1 MKKKSA
7 SIIISTALILIM
19 GFQISVSA
27 ALPSYGEENTGMSS
41 TSYLQKFDDV
51 KETHWAFSYINE
63 MSSRGILKGYPD
75 GAFYPENPVT
85 RAEFAKI
92 MCLASGLTV
101 STVSSTSYSDV
112 DTDDWFAPYVETG
125 KYYLSG
131 YVSNGQK
138 FYMPDSNA
146 LREDIAVALVKLKGY
161 DTTIYDESVL
171 KTMFTDWQ
179 SISEG
184 ARKYVS
190 VAIEKG
196 LISGF
201 EDNTFRGQDTIT
213 RAQASALL
221 WRAYQYGNDNKVFEE
236 EAPVLEKEE
245 IEVPLT
251 LTMKASNSDIYLEYG
266 ETTEFTVTVTSSEN
280 GEYVPDI
287 SGDTEILTS
296 VSPSVSAK
304 GKKTVCKYKTTD
316 ISSGVYSLRFEIED
330 DFEKHV
336 AVVSITVA
344 YPDPLE
350 ITMSTSKN
358 LTLESD
364 ENAVITVSVKAN
376 SEGEYVPKVSG
387 DTKILSSTSPDVSV
401 KGNNTICRYE
411 VDAHDIGTYKLI
423 FTIQD
428 NYKEHSKTVTV
439 TVKEPEPEYT
449 YEMDTL
455 VENIGKI
462 RQMVT
467 TNNGFAYCTAGNFG
481 NDAKLYEY
489 DAISK
494 KSTLILSFADM
505 EYLGTKELSKEEQ
518 AKLSTTVYGIGFNQ
532 NDNCI
537 YALIDQGYSFQNY
550 ILYNVTEAC
559 IERVGIVYSYNEG
572 GPSFGKDYFNISSY
586 TSSSLEYKNTIN
598 FDTDNNLFINKNLL
612 IGNNIIE
619 NYDKIITFNLGNRL
633 CSASRTEFLGYD
645 IRTGKWEKID
655 YYTGKSGNFTCAN
668 NKYVYYFSSDEVHTV
683 DVNGNSEPAFT
694 FNDIDN
700 VDRKII
706 TLSNIKLQEAVAAN
720 DGTIYFY
727 DRKYDAIRCIRKK

>member
-101 STVSSTSYSDV
+101 STVSSASYSDV

-266 ETTEFTVTVTSSEN
+266 KTTEFTVTVTSSEN

-401 KGNNTICRYE
+401 KGNNTICKYE
-411 VDAHDIGTYKLI
+411 VDAHDTGTYKLI

-439 TVKEPEPEYT
+439 KVKEPEPEYT

-455 VENIGKI
+455 IEDIGNLQ
-462 RQMVT
+462 QMVS
-467 TNNGFAYCTAGNFG
+467 TNNGFAYWTKEYNS
-481 NDAKLYEY
+481 DDYEYILYEF
-489 DAISK
+489 DEATKES
-494 KSTLILSFADM
+494 SLLFSFGDM
-505 EYLGTKELSKEEQ
+505 EYLGTGELTKEQQ
-518 AKLSTTVYGIGFNQ
+518 AKLSTAVYGIGFNQ
-532 NDNCI
+532 NDTCI
-537 YALIDQGYSFQNY
+537 YALVVQGYNDY
-550 ILYNVTEAC
+550 YLYNIT
-559 IERVGIVYSYNEG
+559 
-572 GPSFGKDYFNISSY
+572 KDCVDRKLPYIDLSGDY
-586 TSSSLEYKNTIN
+586 YRATPPLAIT
-598 FDTDNNLFINKNLL
+598 FDTNNNLFIDKRLV
-612 IGNNIIE
+612 IG
-619 NYDKIITFNLGNRL
+619 YDTVGASSVSCIVFILEDTL
-633 CSASRTEFLGYD
+633 CFSGYNDFYCYD
-645 IRTGKWEKID
+645 IRTGKWEEID
-655 YYTGKSGNFTCAN
+655 YYIVASGSLVCAN
-668 NKYVYYFSSDEVHTV
+668 NKYVYYINSNEVYTVNLNGDSELAFS
-683 DVNGNSEPAFT
+683 

-700 VDRKII
+700 IDRKII
-706 TLSNIKLQEAVAAN
+706 TLSNIKIEKSAASN

-727 DRKYDAIRCIRKK
+727 DEKYDAIRCIRKK